1 MDASTSS
8 IEAVFLTTGEAI
20 LPGRIPGGFRL
31 DVIAE
36 YAPDKIR
43 NVVLL
48 GHSHDGKTMLAEA
61 MLFASGGVARM
72 GSPDQGTA
80 TTDFEPEEQKRKISI
95 NLGVAFA
102 EHNGH
107 KVNIL
112 DAPGFFDFA
121 GQVVSGLRAAEG
133 AVVVVGPSS
142 QLAVGTEVAWE
153 QCNRTSKPRIVVVNK
168 LDKEHSDFYGA
179 IDAMRQNLSPRPFP
193 LHLPIGAEQD
203 FRGIVDLLHMKAFV
217 TAEDGKGSE
226 IPIPDEMKPRVEE
239 YRGQLIEAAAES
251 DDSLLEK
258 YLDAGTLDEEEIQR
272 GLRQGILDAKV
283 APVVCA
289 SATKLLGVRTLLS
302 TIVELMPSP
311 EADPDKPVKA
321 FVFSTGGDQ
330 FGRVTYFKVIAGVV
344 KADAHLP
351 NLSRGGEER
360 LAQIFFPRGK
370 EHVAA
375 TEVRA
380 GDIAAATKLS
390 HTLTGDTLGMKD
402 GGPLPGL
409 DLPGPAY
416 SLAITPKARGDE
428 EKISSG
434 LARLSEEDPTLHVER
449 TEETHQLVIAGLGDV
464 HLDVTLEKLRRKYGV
479 EATTAT
485 PRVPYRET
493 VHGSARAEG
502 RHVKQSGG
510 HGQYGICVIEVAPT
524 ARGEGFV
531 WEDKIFGGSIPQN
544 FRLSVQKGIVDTMSK
559 GVVAG
564 YPMVDVRVTL
574 LDGKYHSVDS
584 NDMAFQIAGSLAIRK
599 GALDAGPVLLEP
611 IVEATIRVPER
622 NLGDI
627 MSDVNGRRGKILGTE
642 PTDGYQDVK
651 VLVPESEMLR
661 FALDLRSVTQG
672 RGSFAMKF
680 SHYEEMPAHLAKG
693 IIEEFQKQHETAA
706 SAH

>member
-1 MDASTSS
+1 MATD
-8 IEAVFLTTGEAI
+8 
-20 LPGRIPGGFRL
+20 
-31 DVIAE
+31 

-48 GHSHDGKTMLAEA
+48 GHSHDGKTTLTEA
-61 MLFASGGVARM
+61 MLFASGGLARM
-72 GSPDQGTA
+72 GSPDSATA

-102 EHNGH
+102 EHNGY
-107 KVNIL
+107 KINVL

-121 GQVVSGLRAAEG
+121 GQVISGLRAAEG
-133 AVVVVGPSS
+133 AVVVVGPSG
-142 QLAVGTEVAWE
+142 QLAVGTEIAWE
-153 QCNRTSKPRIVVVNK
+153 HCNRASKPRIVVVNK

-179 IDAMRQNLSPRPFP
+179 VAAMRERLTPRPFP
-193 LHLPIGAEQD
+193 LHLPIGSEQD

-226 IPIPDEMKPRVEE
+226 IPIPDDMKQRVEE

-258 YLDAGTLDEEEIQR
+258 YLDTGTLTEEEIQT
-272 GLRQGILDAKV
+272 GLREGILEGKV
-283 APVVCA
+283 APVVCC
-289 SATKLLGVRTLLS
+289 SATKLLGVRTLMS
-302 TIVELMPSP
+302 TIAELMPP
-311 EADPDKPVKA
+311 PVAEPDKPVKA
-321 FVFSTGGDQ
+321 FVFNTGGDQ
-330 FGRVTYFKVIAGVV
+330 FGRVSYFKVVAGMV

-375 TEVRA
+375 TEIHA
-380 GDIAAATKLS
+380 GDIGAATKLA
-390 HTLTGDTLGMKD
+390 HTLTGDTLGLKD
-402 GGPLPGL
+402 GGPLPPL
-409 DLPGPAY
+409 ELPPPAF
-416 SLAITPKARGDE
+416 SLAIVPKARGDE

-449 TEETHQLVIAGLGDV
+449 LEETHQLVIEGLGDV
-464 HLDVTLEKLRRKYGV
+464 HLDVILEKLKRKYGV
-479 EATTAT
+479 EATTST

-510 HGQYGICVIEVAPT
+510 HGQYGICVIEVSPT

-544 FRLSVQKGIVDTMSK
+544 FRPSVQKGIVDTMGK

-564 YPMVDVRVTL
+564 YPMVDVKVTL

-584 NDMAFQIAGSLAIRK
+584 NDMAFQIAGSLAIRR

-627 MSDVNGRRGKILGTE
+627 MSDINGRRGKILGTE
-642 PTDGYQDVK
+642 PDDGYQDVK
-651 VLVPESEMLR
+651 AMVPESEMLR
-661 FALDLRSVTQG
+661 FALDLRSITQG
-672 RGSFAMKF
+672 RGSFTKKF
-680 SHYEEMPAHLAKG
+680 DHYEEMPSHLAKT
-693 IIEEFQKQHETAA
+693 IIDQFQKDHEAA
-706 SAH
+706 S

>member
-1 MDASTSS
+1 MATDYSPA
-8 IEAVFLTTGEAI
+8 
-20 LPGRIPGGFRL
+20 
-31 DVIAE
+31 
-36 YAPDKIR
+36 KIR

-48 GHSHDGKTMLAEA
+48 GNPHDGKTMLAEA
-61 MLFASGGVARM
+61 MLFASGAVARL
-72 GSPDQGTA
+72 GSPDQATA
-80 TTDFEPEEQKRKISI
+80 TTDFEPEEHKRKISI

-102 EHNGH
+102 EHNGF
-107 KVNIL
+107 KINIL

-121 GQVVSGLRAAEG
+121 GQVASGLRAAEA
-133 AVVVVGPSS
+133 AVVVAGPTG
-142 QLAVGTEVAWE
+142 QVAVGTEVAWE
-153 QCNRTSKPRIVVVNK
+153 QCNRARKPRIVVVNK
-168 LDKEHSDFYGA
+168 LDKEHSDFYA
-179 IDAMRQNLSPRPFP
+179 AVAALRETLSPRPFP
-193 LHLPIGAEQD
+193 LHLPIGAEHD
-203 FRGIVDLLHMKAFV
+203 FRGIVDLLHLKAYV

-226 IPIPDEMKPRVEE
+226 IPIPDDMKARVEE
-239 YRGQLIEAAAES
+239 YRGQLVEAAAES

-258 YLDAGTLDEEEIQR
+258 YLDAGELSEEEIQR
-272 GLRQGILDAKV
+272 GLREGILEAKV
-283 APVVCA
+283 APVLCC
-289 SATKLLGVRTLLS
+289 SATKLLGVRTLMS
-302 TIVELMPSP
+302 TIVELMPPP
-311 EADPDKPVKA
+311 EVEADKPVKA
-321 FVFSTGGDQ
+321 FVFNTGGDQ
-330 FGRVTYFKVIAGVV
+330 FGRVSYFKVVAGTL

-375 TEVRA
+375 AEVHA
-380 GDIAAATKLS
+380 GDIAAATKLT
-390 HTLTGDTLGMKD
+390 HTLTGDTLGLKD
-402 GGPLPGL
+402 GGPVPAL
-409 DLPGPAY
+409 DVPGPAY

-449 TEETHQLVIAGLGDV
+449 NEETHQLVIAGLGDV
-464 HLDVTLEKLRRKYGV
+464 HLDVTLEKLKRKYGV

-485 PRVPYRET
+485 PRVAYRET
-493 VHGSARAEG
+493 VSGSARAEG

-524 ARGEGFV
+524 VRGEGFV

-544 FRLSVQKGIVDTMSK
+544 FRPSVQKGIVDSMSK

-574 LDGKYHSVDS
+574 LDGKYHTVDS

-611 IVEATIRVPER
+611 IVEATIHVPER

-642 PTDGYQDVK
+642 PSDGYQDVK
-651 VLVPESEMLR
+651 AMVPASEMQR
-661 FALDLRSVTQG
+661 FALDLRSITQG
-672 RGSFAMKF
+672 RGSFSQKF
-680 SHYEEMPAHLAKG
+680 SHYEEMPAHLAKT
-693 IIEEFQKQHETAA
+693 IIDQYQKEQQA
-706 SAH
+706 S

>member
-1 MDASTSS
+1 
-8 IEAVFLTTGEAI
+8 
-20 LPGRIPGGFRL
+20 
-31 DVIAE
+31 
-36 YAPDKIR
+36 
-43 NVVLL
+43 
-48 GHSHDGKTMLAEA
+48 
-61 MLFASGGVARM
+61 MLFASGAIARL
-72 GSPDQGTA
+72 GSPDQATA
-80 TTDFEPEEQKRKISI
+80 TTDFEPEEQRRKISI

-102 EHNGH
+102 EHNGY
-107 KVNIL
+107 KINIL

-121 GQVVSGLRAAEG
+121 GQVASGLRAAEG
-133 AVVVVGPSS
+133 ALVVVGPTP

-153 QCNRTSKPRIVVVNK
+153 QCNRSSKPRIVVVNK

-179 IDAMRQNLSPRPFP
+179 VAGMRENLSPRPFP

-203 FRGIVDLLHMKAFV
+203 FRGIVDLLHLKAFV
-217 TAEDGKGSE
+217 TAADGKGSE
-226 IPIPDEMKPRVEE
+226 VPIPEDMHQRVEE
-239 YRGQLIEAAAES
+239 YRGQLSAAAAES

-258 YLDAGTLDEEEIQR
+258 YLDAGTLDEDEIQR
-272 GLRQGILDAKV
+272 GLRQGILEGKV
-283 APVVCA
+283 APVVCC
-289 SATKLLGVRTLLS
+289 SATRLLGVRTLMS
-302 TIVELMPSP
+302 TIGELMPPP
-311 EADPDKPVKA
+311 EVEPDKPVKA

-330 FGRVTYFKVIAGVV
+330 FGRVSYFKVLAGTV

-380 GDIAAATKLS
+380 GDIAAATKLA
-390 HTLTGDTLGMKD
+390 HTLTGDTLGLKD
-402 GGPLPGL
+402 GGPVAAI
-409 DLPGPAY
+409 DLPGRAY
-416 SLAITPKARGDE
+416 SLAITPKSRGDE

-449 TEETHQLVIAGLGDV
+449 VEETKQLVISGLGDV
-464 HLDVTLEKLRRKYGV
+464 HLDVTLEKLKRKYGV
-479 EATTAT
+479 EATIAT

-510 HGQYGICVIEVAPT
+510 HGQYGICVIEVSPT

-544 FRLSVQKGIVDTMSK
+544 FRPSVQKGIVDTMAK

-574 LDGKYHSVDS
+574 LDGKYHTVDS

-611 IVEATIRVPER
+611 IVEATIHVPEK

-642 PTDGYQDVK
+642 PTDGYQNVK
-651 VLVPESEMLR
+651 VMVPESEMLR
-661 FALDLRSVTQG
+661 FALDLRSITQG
-672 RGSFAMKF
+672 RGSFSMKF
-680 SHYEEMPAHLAKG
+680 DHYEEMPAHLAKG
-693 IIEEFQKQHETAA
+693 IIEQFQKEHEAAA